1 MKKSILI
8 IAILFCQNTFCQ
20 SYTFDRFIQYNSD
33 SSARTIF
40 MFNSKDSSYYFIARS
55 YDKEITGNII
65 EVENKVRHRFS
76 VTNIKNAVQFEYLD
90 SSIET
95 ESKVFCPDK
104 YNVFEVIKT
113 PFDSLNTDFTV
124 LKYKNSEKKRTIAS
138 SNITAIKSE
147 IPVFSIMMNSFL
159 GHLIYCQKIDFP
171 ENYLPTSVEI
181 DYYNGIKTRDRLMQN
196 KEISVVLSVNKKM

>member
-8 IAILFCQNTFCQ
+8 IAILFCQNAFCQ
-20 SYTFDRFIQYNSD
+20 SYTFDRFIQYNGD
-33 SSARTIF
+33 SSVRNIF
-40 MFNSKDSSYYFIARS
+40 MFNSKDTSYYFFARS

-65 EVENKVRHRFS
+65 DVENKVRHRFS
-76 VTNIKNAVQFEYLD
+76 VKNIKDAVQFEYLN

-95 ESKVFCPDK
+95 ESKVSCRDK

-113 PFDSLNTDFTV
+113 PFDSLNTNFTV
-124 LKYKNSEKKRTIAS
+124 LKFKNSKKKKIIQS
-138 SNITAIKSE
+138 SNIKALKSE
-147 IPVFSIMMNSFL
+147 IPVFSLMMKTFFY
-159 GHLIYCQKIDFP
+159 HFIYCQKIDFP

>member
-1 MKKSILI
+1 
-8 IAILFCQNTFCQ
+8 
-20 SYTFDRFIQYNSD
+20 
-33 SSARTIF
+33 
-40 MFNSKDSSYYFIARS
+40 MFNSKNTSYYFIGGS

-65 EVENKVRHRFS
+65 DVENKVRHRFS
-76 VTNIKNAVQFEYLD
+76 VTNIKDAVQFEYLN

-95 ESKVFCPDK
+95 ESKVFCRDK

-113 PFDSLNTDFTV
+113 PFDSINTNFTV
-124 LKYKNSEKKRTIAS
+124 LKFKNSKKKRTIAS

-147 IPVFSIMMNSFL
+147 IPVFSIMMNWFL